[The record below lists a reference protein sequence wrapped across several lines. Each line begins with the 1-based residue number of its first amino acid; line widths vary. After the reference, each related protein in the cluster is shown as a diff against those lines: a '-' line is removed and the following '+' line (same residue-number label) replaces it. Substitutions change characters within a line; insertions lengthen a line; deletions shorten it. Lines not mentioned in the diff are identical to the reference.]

1 MFHIILKPPLIYL
14 YNYNNRAAA
23 QLLLANNSSQRRR
36 IPCHHNYNNRAAA
49 QLLANNSSQ
58 RRRVPCHHNY
68 NNRAVA
74 QLLANNSSQ
83 RRRVPCHHMSLF
95 PPFFNISLPVYDCSK
110 YHRNI
115 DTFLAINNY
124 ITRGMKFFVQ
134 VLFTVFVTSSY
145 ISFFHFCSFS

>member
-23 QLLLANNSSQRRR
+23 QLLAKNSSQCRC

-58 RRRVPCHHNY
+58 RRRVPCHNY
-68 NNRAVA
+68 KNRAVA

-83 RRRVPCHHMSLF
+83 RHRVPCHHMSLF
-95 PPFFNISLPVYDCSK
+95 PPFFQY
-110 YHRNI
+110 
-115 DTFLAINNY
+115 
-124 ITRGMKFFVQ
+124 FVAGLR
-134 VLFTVFVTSSY
+134 LFE
-145 ISFFHFCSFS
+145 IPQKH